1 MHLGTPFD
9 VYGISIRKFIVAA
22 IGLAAS
28 GRRSIRIRYP
38 VPDVAMVTVT
48 GRDVY
53 RKLMD
58 LNARA
63 EPCTG

>member
-9 VYGISIRKFIVAA
+9 VYGISIRKFIVTA

-28 GRRSIRIRYP
+28 GRRSIRSP
-38 VPDVAMVTVT
+38 VSDVAMVTVT

-53 RKLMD
+53 RMLMD

-63 EPCTG
+63 MPCTG

>member
-1 MHLGTPFD
+1 MHLGTPFN

-28 GRRSIRIRYP
+28 GRRSIRSP

-53 RKLMD
+53 RMLMD
-58 LNARA
+58 LNARTM
-63 EPCTG
+63 PCTG

>member
-9 VYGISIRKFIVAA
+9 VYGISIRKFIIVA

-28 GRRSIRIRYP
+28 GRRSIRSP

-48 GRDVY
+48 EHDVY
-53 RKLMD
+53 RMLMV
-58 LNARA
+58 LTARA
-63 EPCTG
+63 KPCTR